1 MEQGKTM
8 PDDSILRA
16 REAHAGLLRK
26 TSKRMFYFFSIAICL
41 GFCAAALR
49 PIPFDPLLKYALPG
63 FLIFCVAPHFVL
75 PGADHYA
82 KRVLLFLFGLFL
94 AAVTG
99 ITFLGL
105 SSAGWLILL
114 TIPMI
119 TGALFGKRG
128 AYLTL
133 AVVLLVPL
141 ILGSL
146 YATGLLQP
154 KIDLMGTLS
163 ASGRNWLVMGTALL
177 FCGIACITL
186 TENLRQ
192 QWETSNLKLLRQHE
206 QMLALVEYAPEAIMI
221 FDMGLGKFTTT
232 NSRAEAI
239 LGYSRDE
246 LMETIYPRD
255 ISPALQADGSH
266 SNETVAIY
274 VEQALNGEF
283 PVFEWQLT
291 NKNGQMLDCEIS
303 LARLPPFDR
312 KLIRASVVEISARKA
327 ELKEHEKLLLQLAVS
342 QKLEAVG
349 KLTGGVAHDFNNL
362 LAVTLGN
369 LELLREDCP
378 DEQHRKLIDSSIT
391 STLRGADLTRNM
403 LAFARKA
410 SLEPSAIDINEVV
423 KETKNW
429 ISRTLPATISVK
441 TSLPKDLW
449 PVEADLSSTES
460 ALLNLIINA
469 QDAMPEG
476 GKLTVET
483 RNIHIDGSYL
493 DTHQEE
499 LEPGRYV
506 MLAVS
511 DTGEGI
517 PAENKAEIFE
527 PFFSTKATG
536 NNSGLGLS
544 MVHGFMRQSNG
555 TVQVYSEPGQG
566 TTFKLYFQ
574 VAAAEQQPGP
584 VAETAA
590 KTETLPE
597 VSTDKGRRILVAEDD
612 AAVLEVVVQSL
623 QKAGYAV
630 TPASSGDAAK
640 VIFDADPNYDL
651 LLTDIVMPGKLLG
664 TTLSSALRA
673 KSPDLPV
680 IFMSGY
686 ASEATVHGNGLRPE
700 DIRLMKPV
708 QRTDL
713 VAAINKALGH

>member
-1 MEQGKTM
+1 
-8 PDDSILRA
+8 
-16 REAHAGLLRK
+16 LL
-26 TSKRMFYFFSIAICL
+26 
-41 GFCAAALR
+41 
-49 PIPFDPLLKYALPG
+49 
-63 FLIFCVAPHFVL
+63 
-75 PGADHYA
+75 
-82 KRVLLFLFGLFL
+82 GLFL

-133 AVVLLVPL
+133 GIVLLVPL

-146 YATGLLQP
+146 YSTGLVQAKLD
-154 KIDLMGTLS
+154 IMGTLS
-163 ASGRNWLVMGTALL
+163 ANWRNWVVMGTALL
-177 FCGIACITL
+177 FCGLACITL

-192 QWETSNLKLLRQHE
+192 QWETSSLKLLRQHE

-378 DEQHRKLIDSSIT
+378 DQQRRKLIDNSIA

-476 GKLTVET
+476 GKLTIET

-493 DTHQEE
+493 DTRQED

-574 VAAAEQQPGP
+574 VAAQEAQPCTIP
-584 VAETAA
+584 VTETETE
-590 KTETLPE
+590 TETLAE
-597 VSTDKGRRILVAEDD
+597 TETMIATDKGRRILVAEDD
-612 AAVLEVVVQSL
+612 TAVLEVVVQSL

-651 LLTDIVMPGKLLG
+651 LLTDIVMPGELLG
-664 TTLSSALRA
+664 TALSSALRA
-673 KSPDLPV
+673 KTPDLPV

>member
-1 MEQGKTM
+1 M
-8 PDDSILRA
+8 PDDAILRA
-16 REAHAGLLRK
+16 KEVHAGLLRK

-41 GFCAAALR
+41 GFFSAALR
-49 PIPFDPLLKYALPG
+49 PIPFDPLLKYALPV
-63 FLIFCVAPHFVL
+63 FLIFSVAPHFIL
-75 PGADHYA
+75 PGDQHYT
-82 KRVLLFLFGLFL
+82 KRVLLFLLGLFL
-94 AAVTG
+94 AAITG

-105 SSAGWLILL
+105 SSAGWLVLL

-119 TGALFGKRG
+119 TGALLGKRG

-133 AVVLLVPL
+133 TIVLLVPL
-141 ILGSL
+141 VLGSL
-146 YATGLLQP
+146 YSTGVIQARLDIL
-154 KIDLMGTLS
+154 GTLS
-163 ASGRNWLVMGTALL
+163 ENGRNWLVMGTTLL

-192 QWETSNLKLLRQHE
+192 QWENSNRAAHKQHE

-221 FDMGLGKFTTT
+221 FDMGLGKFITT
-232 NSRAEAI
+232 NTRAEEI
-239 LGYSRDE
+239 LGYSREE
-246 LMETIYPRD
+246 LMETISPRD
-255 ISPALQADGSH
+255 ISPALQPDWSH
-266 SNETVAIY
+266 SNMTVSIY
-274 VEQALNGEF
+274 LKQALKGEF
-283 PVFEWQLT
+283 PIFEWQLT

-312 KLIRASVVEISARKA
+312 KLIRASVVDISARKA
-327 ELKEHEKLLLQLAVS
+327 ELKEHEKVLLQLAVS

-369 LELLREDCP
+369 LELLREGCH
-378 DEQHRKLIDSSIT
+378 DEPHQKLIDNSIA

-410 SLEPSAIDINEVV
+410 SLEPSAIDINAVV
-423 KETKNW
+423 PETKTW
-429 ISRTLPATISVK
+429 ISRPLPATILVE
-441 TSLPKDLW
+441 TSLPTGLW

-460 ALLNLIINA
+460 ALLNLILNA

-476 GKLTVET
+476 GKLTIET
-483 RNIHIDGSYL
+483 RNIHIENCDL
-493 DTHQEE
+493 DPRQEE

-517 PAENKAEIFE
+517 PPENIAEIFE
-527 PFFSTKATG
+527 PFFSTKETG

-555 TVQVYSEPGQG
+555 TVQVCSEPGLG
-566 TTFKLYFQ
+566 TTFKLYFR
-574 VAAAEQQPGP
+574 VAAEDPLPSP
-584 VAETAA
+584 V
-590 KTETLPE
+590 TETTSDDA
-597 VSTDKGRRILVAEDD
+597 VNKGRRILVAEDD
-612 AAVLEVVVQSL
+612 AAVLDVVVKTL
-623 QKAGYAV
+623 QKVGYEV
-630 TPASSGDAAK
+630 TAASSGDAAK
-640 VIFDADPNYDL
+640 AIFDADPHFDL
-651 LLTDIVMPGKLLG
+651 LLTDIVMPGTLPG
-664 TTLSSALRA
+664 TSLSSALRA
-673 KSPDLPV
+673 KDPDLQV

-686 ASEATVHGNGLRPE
+686 ASEATVHSNGLRPE

-713 VAAINKALGH
+713 LAAIKKSLGH